1 MNMHKRLRLTPLDRE
16 EIWKR
21 YQDAKNGIGKFVI
34 LEIARE
40 FRVSRPTI
48 YKVIQRARLQE
59 FAPRKSVNKRFQSIE
74 FGIKRL
80 AKIEKSIEERLKRE
94 AKRYNKSYPGE
105 LVHFDTKRLPLLTG
119 EKATNSR
126 EYLFVA
132 IDDFSRELYAGIYPD
147 KSQVSS
153 ASFLEQVVKECPY
166 TIEYTYSDN
175 GKEFKGLETHEF
187 VRVCQNN
194 NIGQKF
200 TRVAR
205 PQTNGKAE
213 RVIRTIMEL
222 WHEQT
227 EFKDREERQRD
238 LKRFINFYNT
248 VRPHSGIG
256 NATPLE
262 KLEDYFF
269 KQQT

>member
-80 AKIEKSIEERLKRE
+80 AKIEKLIEERLKRE

-153 ASFLEQVVKECPY
+153 ASFLEQMVKECPHHR
-166 TIEYTYSDN
+166 IH
-175 GKEFKGLETHEF
+175 L
-187 VRVCQNN
+187 
-194 NIGQKF
+194 
-200 TRVAR
+200 
-205 PQTNGKAE
+205 
-213 RVIRTIMEL
+213 L
-222 WHEQT
+222 
-227 EFKDREERQRD
+227 
-238 LKRFINFYNT
+238 
-248 VRPHSGIG
+248 
-256 NATPLE
+256 
-262 KLEDYFF
+262 
-269 KQQT
+269 